1 MPEKEW
7 SFGIELFY
15 SNKNQQS
22 KLILFM
28 KNEQIQKQWVNR
40 FDKIIESNKSIIAL
54 RLNRDQRQIEKSVRE
69 GRLDSINQY
78 SVGPDIY
85 S

>member
-7 SFGIELFY
+7 SFGLELYY
-15 SNKNQQS
+15 SNKNLRNI
-22 KLILFM
+22 LILYM

-54 RLNRDQRQIEKSVRE
+54 RLNRDQRQFEKSIRD
-69 GRLDSINQY
+69 GRIDSLNQY
-78 SVGPDIY
+78 SVGPDIN